1 MTNITFVDPN
11 DEENDFFNWMNN
23 IIEEVEDFDYFPDYE
38 EDFNY
43 NNFFKRIKDFSNDS
57 NWD

>member
-1 MTNITFVDPN
+1 MTNTTFVDPN

-23 IIEEVEDFDYFPDYE
+23 IIEEVEDFDCFPDYE